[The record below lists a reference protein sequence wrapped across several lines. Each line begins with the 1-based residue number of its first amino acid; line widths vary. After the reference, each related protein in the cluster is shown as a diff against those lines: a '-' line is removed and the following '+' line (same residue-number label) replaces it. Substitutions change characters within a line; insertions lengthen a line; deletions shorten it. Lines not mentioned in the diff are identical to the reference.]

1 MISLFKV
8 LGDRDMLDV
17 SAPLLVNSTTHTH
30 GPYDMTLTIPLPSP
44 GVRRDDL
51 FTPIAELLPLPQET
65 YPRIF
70 DKRKPDK
77 GYYIALCLI
86 LSLWVITPFSWY
98 GTFPSGSD
106 IQLTT

>member
-1 MISLFKV
+1 
-8 LGDRDMLDV
+8 
-17 SAPLLVNSTTHTH
+17 
-30 GPYDMTLTIPLPSP
+30 MTLTIPLPSP

-98 GTFPSGSD
+98 GTYPSGIY

>member
-1 MISLFKV
+1 
-8 LGDRDMLDV
+8 
-17 SAPLLVNSTTHTH
+17 
-30 GPYDMTLTIPLPSP
+30 MTLSIPLPSP

-77 GYYIALCLI
+77 GYYIALCLV
-86 LSLWVITPFSWY
+86 LSLWVLTPFSWY
-98 GTFPSGSD
+98 RVPSPQRMKVAESVAYTYYGSPSLVPVFPVEQD
-106 IQLTT
+106 